1 MMVSNFGHPR
11 SFPLGLKSNGN
22 DDSFD
27 YNYSDN
33 GTDELVS

>member
-1 MMVSNFGHPR
+1 MMVLNFGHPR

-22 DDSFD
+22 DDRND